1 MLLRHHLITAGPS
14 AIVAHAA
21 RRVQGQSR
29 RLRTVGQPVAAHPEN
44 DDPAVTGPFEDT
56 SQLAHRLPAAVVMF
70 PSRWITVAIG
80 AISGGNRDSLPDTA
94 TEQPPR
100 RFVVQGARRA
110 LSTWFVRAIPRFVR
124 ASTRA
129 FRSLTTVSQ

>member
-14 AIVAHAA
+14 AIVARAT
-21 RRVQGQSR
+21 RRAQGQSR
-29 RLRTVGQPVAAHPEN
+29 QLRTVGQPVATHPEN
-44 DDPAVTGPFEDT
+44 DDPAATGPFEDT
-56 SQLAHRLPAAVVMF
+56 SHLAHRLPTAVVMF
-70 PSRWITVAIG
+70 LSRWITVAIG
-80 AISGGNRDSLPDTA
+80 AISGRNRDSLTDTA

-100 RFVVQGARRA
+100 QFVVQGARCA
-110 LSTWFVRAIPRFVR
+110 FSTRFVTAVPPFVR